1 MVAGIYLAVTSWV
14 SLTAGSRQNIKK
26 GNPSEV
32 VWRGRRVGGQRSGV
46 FVREHWSLRQGE
58 VGKLHGTVQC
68 RDVLTV
74 KMETDVEWPSFP
86 CCGCED
92 ACALAPLL
100 GDMRACVPVCV

>member
-1 MVAGIYLAVTSWV
+1 MEGKAGR
-14 SLTAGSRQNIKK
+14 G
-26 GNPSEV
+26 SEV
-32 VWRGRRVGGQRSGV
+32 GV

-74 KMETDVEWPSFP
+74 KEETDVEWPSFP

-92 ACALAPLL
+92 ACALAPLHV
-100 GDMRACVPVCV
+100 DMRACVRVCMSVCMRTLVHT